1 MPRFSFFCLLILLY
15 GCSPTSNEG
24 TSTAKAV
31 ADSVKGEGAGLGSE
45 DPADAEAGII
55 LFLGNSLT
63 AGYGLDLSQSF
74 PSLIQQRIDSLG
86 YDFNVINAG
95 LSGETTAA
103 GKNRIDWL
111 LRSQEVQ
118 ILVIELGAN
127 DGLRGIPVAETR
139 KNLEEM
145 ISIAR
150 GKYPDIQI
158 ILCGMEVPP
167 NMGLEYQEEFR
178 LIFKELA
185 ETHETALVPFL
196 LDGVA
201 GEPDLNLA
209 DGIHPTS
216 AGHQIL
222 AENVWAILEG
232 MILPN

>member
-1 MPRFSFFCLLILLY
+1 MPRFSLFCLLILLY
-15 GCSPTSNEG
+15 ACSPTSNEG

-31 ADSVKGEGAGLGSE
+31 ADSIQGGSLGIASE
-45 DPADAEAGII
+45 DSATESGVI

-86 YDFNVINAG
+86 YDFNVVNAG
-95 LSGETTAA
+95 LSGETTSG

-111 LRSQEVQ
+111 LRRQEVE

-127 DGLRGIPVAETR
+127 DGLRGIPVVETR
-139 KNLEEM
+139 NNLEEI

-150 GKYPDIQI
+150 GKYPDIQV

-167 NMGLEYQEEFR
+167 NMGPEYQEEFR

-196 LDGVA
+196 LYGVA

-216 AGHQIL
+216 EGHQIL